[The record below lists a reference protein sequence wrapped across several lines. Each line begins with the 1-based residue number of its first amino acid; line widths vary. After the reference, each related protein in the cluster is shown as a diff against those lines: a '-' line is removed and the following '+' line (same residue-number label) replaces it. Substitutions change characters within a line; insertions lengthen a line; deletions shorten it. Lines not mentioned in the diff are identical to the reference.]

1 MSAADH
7 AKARDNEEL
16 FQRMVLAV
24 RAGRVR
30 IAANPAVLDFAGS
43 PVHSPWDHLAPL
55 LVMMLGALAILL
67 ATGLPLGLV
76 SMTLGVLI
84 HIVGSRYLVAWRLQQ
99 RTVAVML
106 HSLAYWQAVWRLGGV
121 ALTVTGSHEPPC
133 LAPFGDW
140 RKFTRRNLGADQ
152 PQPAVA
158 SPPVE
163 SPPPPPPP
171 PPSVVVEPPP
181 FEPVFPTPRPV
192 VVGEVDEDLADTPW
206 DGDTVAGDESV
217 EIIDNEAAPQ
227 PSPAP

>member
-1 MSAADH
+1 MEIARHLGLGGEQSRQGLPVSAGFHLIRRLWAADANLS
-7 AKARDNEEL
+7 AKC
-16 FQRMVLAV
+16 QRAIGWRGRQAAGFRQVLLEQ
-24 RAGRVR
+24 G
-30 IAANPAVLDFAGS
+30 
-43 PVHSPWDHLAPL
+43 
-55 LVMMLGALAILL
+55 
-67 ATGLPLGLV
+67 
-76 SMTLGVLI
+76 
-84 HIVGSRYLVAWRLQQ
+84 
-99 RTVAVML
+99 
-106 HSLAYWQAVWRLGGV
+106 
-121 ALTVTGSHEPPC
+121 